1 MKKITIAIDGHSS
14 CGKSTLAKA
23 LSKKLHYIYIDSGA
37 MYRAVTFYFIENGIE
52 LNDQKAIEK
61 ALQEIEIRFD
71 KDPQGSIRTILN
83 GKDVENE
90 IRDMRI
96 SKMVSPVSAISTVRK
111 ALVKQQRLLG
121 KGKGIVMDG
130 RDIGTVVFKDAE
142 LKIFLTAELDTRVQ
156 RRFDELKTKGLDVD
170 IETVRANLLE
180 RDHIDSTREDSPL
193 RKAPDAIVIDNTH
206 LSPRQQLERAMEL
219 VNEKIREHAE

>member
-1 MKKITIAIDGHSS
+1 VKKITIAIDGHSS

-23 LSKKLHYIYIDSGA
+23 LSKRLHYIYIDSGA
-37 MYRAVTFYFIENGIE
+37 MYRAVTYYFIENGID

-71 KDPQGSIRTILN
+71 KDPQGGIRTILN

-90 IRDMRI
+90 IREMRV
-96 SKMVSPVSAISTVRK
+96 SKMVSPVSAISAVRK
-111 ALVKQQRLLG
+111 ALVKQQRQLG

-142 LKIFLTAELDTRVQ
+142 LKIFLTADLETRVQ

-170 IETVRANLLE
+170 IKTVRANLLE

-193 RKAPDAIVIDNTH
+193 RKAADAIVIDNTH

>member
-1 MKKITIAIDGHSS
+1 VKKITIAIDGHSS